1 MNKIILLFISVWCF
15 TSCGNFGQKSSAIEY
30 NDAIVE
36 QQNLII
42 EKMLSFSTAA
52 QLNTASAE
60 RERKQLIEQCQKSIE
75 VLKTMPDFQGDTE
88 LRDRGIDL
96 FHYYKG
102 IAENEFGE
110 MLSIVAQDAL
120 DFTEEDFMRLEY
132 LEHQISQNE
141 LPLDAGFQD
150 AQQEFAKKHGL
161 PLIPNKYQE
170 IIDAQ

>member
-1 MNKIILLFISVWCF
+1 MNQLILLFLGVWIF

-30 NDAIVE
+30 NDAIVA

-52 QLNTASAE
+52 QINSASAE
-60 RERKQLIEQCQKSIE
+60 NERKQLVEQCQASIQ
-75 VLKTMPDFQGDTE
+75 VLKNISDFEGNTE

-96 FHYYKG
+96 FQYYKR

-110 MLSIVAQDAL
+110 MLAIVSQDAL
-120 DFTEEDFMRLEY
+120 DFTEEDFTRLEY
-132 LEHQISQNE
+132 LEHQISENE
-141 LPLDAGFQD
+141 LPLDAAFQE

-161 PLIPNKYQE
+161 PLVPNKYQE